1 MTQQRRLI
9 LDILRQAPRH
19 LTAEEIYAEARA
31 QMPSIALGTVY
42 RNLGL
47 LTEGGEIRR
56 LEVPG
61 ASARYDR
68 AASPHPHFICTAC
81 GAIRDIAAENS
92 LLGEFAQKFSLPLSG
107 YDLNLYGL
115 CGACAVPA
123 K

>member
-1 MTQQRRLI
+1 MTQQRQLI
-9 LDILRQAPRH
+9 LDILRRAPRH
-19 LTAEEIYAEARA
+19 LTAEEIFDEARS

-47 LTEGGEIRR
+47 LTESGEIRR

-68 AASPHPHFICTAC
+68 AAAPHPHFICTTC
-81 GAIRDIAAENS
+81 GTIRDIATHNA
-92 LLGEFAQKFSLPLSG
+92 LLDEFSQKFSLPLSG

-115 CGACAVPA
+115 CDGCAA
-123 K
+123 LTK